1 MLHQLHKGI
10 NLVHPVPRPLG
21 RRFIEMDPEEIQV
34 KASKAELARR
44 IVAFTSRKRA
54 LLDQANCLEF
64 RGEGG
69 AARVAAVL
77 GRSRGSKGHLRRS
90 RVDNSKE
97 ATPDYTRQEV
107 AKPEP
112 SPSHGPLDTRLAELE
127 QRVIF
132 REDRPVPGAVYR
144 RLRELEDRV
153 EELEG
158 LSPDH
163 CRPLEVVRL
172 RDREAAAGARREARA
187 AQVAADIRN
196 IDARILALRST
207 LRAKVK
213 TS

>member
-1 MLHQLHKGI
+1 
-10 NLVHPVPRPLG
+10 
-21 RRFIEMDPEEIQV
+21 MDPEVIQV
-34 KASKAELARR
+34 KASRAELTRR
-44 IVAFTSRKRA
+44 IGAFTSRKRA

-97 ATPDYTRQEV
+97 ATPDYTRQEEE
-107 AKPEP
+107 ARPEP
-112 SPSHGPLDTRLAELE
+112 STCHGPLDTRLAELE

-132 REDRPVPGAVYR
+132 KEDRPVPGAVYR

-153 EELEG
+153 GELEG

-163 CRPLEVVRL
+163 CRPLEVVRG

-187 AQVAADIRN
+187 AQVAADITN
-196 IDARILALRST
+196 IDARILSLRST
-207 LRAKVK
+207 LRTKVK
-213 TS
+213 AS